1 MDNYQIIFKL
11 GFVLCKI
18 CRTFAVNINN
28 YTFMKIKRNRL
39 QLISEILRS
48 TVVSSQEEL
57 LNILKGRNNIVTQAT
72 LSRDLKQLKVS
83 KTPLSNGTYKYVLP
97 SFNKPLTEA
106 GTLNTLTS
114 HGAVVS
120 LEFSGQL
127 AVVKTKPGYAS
138 AIAWDID
145 NNATDYVLGT
155 IAGDD
160 TILIVPREGV
170 TREDILTSITI
181 SFSGK

>member
-1 MDNYQIIFKL
+1 
-11 GFVLCKI
+11 
-18 CRTFAVNINN
+18 
-28 YTFMKIKRNRL
+28 MKNKRNRL

-48 TVVSSQEEL
+48 TVIGSQEEL
-57 LNILKGRNNIVTQAT
+57 LKILSEQKSLVTQAT
-72 LSRDLKQLKVS
+72 LSRDLKQLKVA

-97 SFNKPLTEA
+97 SFNKPLPDS
-106 GTLNTLTS
+106 GTFNTLTA

-145 NNATDYVLGT
+145 NHASDYVLGT

-160 TILIVPREGV
+160 TILVIPREGV
-170 TREDILTSITI
+170 TREDILSTINIT
-181 SFSGK
+181 FAEKG